1 MLFFITS
8 SMIHVLNPSNNLT
21 DSGRRKYNY
30 FRLTIT
36 LECLHSIRSVERKHL
51 YVFYTCFI
59 TYLLIVSQLILQIK
73 QKQTKQIWSR
83 SPWLTHTYLEDFQRK
98 IMIAFTHK
106 TMRHCYHILINT
118 RNDTHYLSD
127 KSTTATNHIKYTRV
141 VHKQS
146 TCIYTSCNVV
156 VDRWRLLL
164 LSVLLIWSF
173 LS

>member
-8 SMIHVLNPSNNLT
+8 SMVHVLNRSNNLT
-21 DSGRRKYNY
+21 NSGRRKYNY

-73 QKQTKQIWSR
+73 QKQTKQIWSK
-83 SPWLTHTYLEDFQRK
+83 SSWLTNTYLEDYQRK
-98 IMIAFTHK
+98 IMSASTHK
-106 TMRHCYHILINT
+106 TMCHCYHILINT

-127 KSTTATNHIKYTRV
+127 KSTTATNQIKYTRAG
-141 VHKQS
+141 HEQS
-146 TCIYTSCNVV
+146 TWIFNSCNAV
-156 VDRWRLLL
+156 VDR
-164 LSVLLIWSF
+164 
-173 LS
+173 

>member
-1 MLFFITS
+1 MV
-8 SMIHVLNPSNNLT
+8 HVLNPSNNLT
-21 DSGRRKYNY
+21 DSGRRTYNY

-36 LECLHSIRSVERKHL
+36 LEYLHSIRSVERKHL
-51 YVFYTCFI
+51 FVFYKCFI